1 MSSVVTTV
9 APPIH
14 VLRLPQVRQI
24 TGLSRST
31 IYQLEAEQKFPRRIH
46 LCSRS
51 IGWIEQEVQ
60 MWLAKRVELS
70 RNSDRQTP

>member
-1 MSSVVTTV
+1 MSSVITTV

-24 TGLSRST
+24 TGLCRST
-31 IYQLEAEQKFPRRIH
+31 PHQLEAEQKFPRRIR
-46 LCSRS
+46 LGSRS

-60 MWLAKRVELS
+60 IWLARRVELS